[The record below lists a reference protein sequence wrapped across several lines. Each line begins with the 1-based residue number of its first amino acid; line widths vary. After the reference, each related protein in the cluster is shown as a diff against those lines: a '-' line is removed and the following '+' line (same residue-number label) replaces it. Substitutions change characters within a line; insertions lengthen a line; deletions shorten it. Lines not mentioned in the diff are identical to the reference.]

1 MNDFAAA
8 LSPARPTRK
17 FGSKNATE
25 EDKKQDEEMRKLRE
39 AREARLAFI
48 NEEEKRDRVSSSK
61 EVDDAVKAKKEKE
74 EASRLAEER

>member
-1 MNDFAAA
+1 
-8 LSPARPTRK
+8 
-17 FGSKNATE
+17 
-25 EDKKQDEEMRKLRE
+25 MRKLRE